1 MPRASCRRRRGARS
15 GPRCDGGEMACTT
28 RPQQKRVG
36 VTRHAD
42 NKERRASPTQ
52 VGDEPNTEQHGRAS
66 QTNNPTGPAR
76 QEERERPPADSLKV
90 YVRRRRL
97 FFRNARNATCL
108 LQVEEAEQLGE
119 SELVRV
125 RVHSGEVG
133 PAPPTTRNHTQPFE
147 RTGCTPPI
155 DENMISMLAAG
166 TSSVTWAGAEFVAA
180 RKANH
185 GDVECGS
192 IDAWVCVSVLAC
204 SRRVREHATTS
215 CAANVDWRDYDTQ
228 NDAVP
233 ACSVVDACA
242 HGVCA
247 ALPAESKLADVG
259 DGGGTEYL
267 RDGLAALSKSY
278 CVSAMRFVW
287 ASHARIRTCG
297 TADLMFSCR

>member
-1 MPRASCRRRRGARS
+1 M
-15 GPRCDGGEMACTT
+15 
-28 RPQQKRVG
+28 
-36 VTRHAD
+36 
-42 NKERRASPTQ
+42 
-52 VGDEPNTEQHGRAS
+52 
-66 QTNNPTGPAR
+66 
-76 QEERERPPADSLKV
+76 
-90 YVRRRRL
+90 
-97 FFRNARNATCL
+97 
-108 LQVEEAEQLGE
+108 EEAEQLGE

-155 DENMISMLAAG
+155 DENMTSMLAAG